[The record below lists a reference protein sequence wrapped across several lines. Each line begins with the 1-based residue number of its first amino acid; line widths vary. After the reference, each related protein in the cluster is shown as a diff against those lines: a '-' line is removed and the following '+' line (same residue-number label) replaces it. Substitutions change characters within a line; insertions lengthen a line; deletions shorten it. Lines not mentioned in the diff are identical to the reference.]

1 MLSRQFLGHVAR
13 CSRSVHLVHRYL
25 SGFSSKEFSIYIRV
39 FISSFRSMTLS
50 AVRLSPAAAQAAA
63 DAPVM
68 APTEVDP
75 KIRDIVGQIAKLT
88 LLEVAELN
96 QALKETLKIPDAP
109 VMSFAAG
116 AVPAAGAAKA
126 EDEDADNAKTVQTAF
141 TLKVTKFDETKKV
154 ALIKE
159 IKNLVEGL
167 NLVQAKKFVESVPQV
182 VKEQHLQG

>member
-1 MLSRQFLGHVAR
+1 
-13 CSRSVHLVHRYL
+13 
-25 SGFSSKEFSIYIRV
+25 
-39 FISSFRSMTLS
+39 MTLS

-63 DAPVM
+63 DSPVM

-126 EDEDADNAKTVQTAF
+126 EVTIVLVKTFWKYAFLNNLFTHQDEDADNAKTVQTAF

-167 NLVQAKKFVESVPQV
+167 NLVQVNMFR
-182 VKEQHLQG
+182 LQTNIVLF